1 MSKSRLSVMVTVPR
15 AGGVTLAR
23 IMDVSLA
30 RLAAFLLALT
40 CLLPAP
46 AIAQDRAARF
56 GDENISVELFADG
69 APAPGE
75 EWLLALRFTPSSEE
89 WHGYWSNPGDAGQG
103 MDLQLDLPD
112 GWQVGKPLYP
122 VPQTLLI
129 GGLMNH
135 IFEGEYVVLLPV
147 TPGPDAAVMNLAP
160 VTGFVE
166 YLACTDRI
174 CVPQDAAL
182 RARSGGNFDEWRG
195 RIAPMLDSEAGFEI
209 SGERLRIGIPLP
221 ASMGLGELHLF
232 LENPSL
238 GNGLRPEYAAVQTWI
253 RDGNLL
259 VAELPLERTKG
270 DSADTPDRI
279 EGILAL
285 GDGEGVRFMATPA
298 DVPLEGVKAFRGPRE
313 TPPFGLLV
321 IAALVGGFL
330 LNIMPCVFP
339 ILSLK
344 ALALAKAGGD
354 EGAARRDALAYTA
367 GVVLACAGLGAL
379 ILLLRSAGQQVG
391 WAFQLQEPAIVAS
404 LFALAAL
411 ITANFLGL
419 FAIPGLAI
427 SGGKPSSGGSFAT
440 GLLAAFVATP
450 CTGPFM
456 ALALG
461 AALVLRPIE
470 GFAIFTALGVGLAL
484 PFLLVGFVPAF
495 RKRLPKPGAWMERFR
510 RWMALP
516 MGLTLLALG
525 WLLWRIG
532 GGQFLLSATGVAAG
546 LVYFAGMISPEGQ
559 ASGKSRMLPALIG
572 LAMAA
577 VSAIGMVRTYDP
589 PVADSAQSILDPQEF
604 SAANLAAARASGQ
617 TVFVWFTADWCIT
630 CKVNESVGI
639 EREETRAAFEE
650 AGVIAMRGDWT
661 RRDDDIAAFLSQQG
675 AAGVPLYLWYPAGG
689 DARQL
694 PQVLTPDLLPELARQ
709 EAARSR

>member
-1 MSKSRLSVMVTVPR
+1 
-15 AGGVTLAR
+15 
-23 IMDVSLA
+23 MDVSLA
-30 RLAAFLLALT
+30 RLAAFMLAIT
-40 CLLPAP
+40 CLMSGA
-46 AIAQDRAARF
+46 AFAQDKTARF

-69 APAPGE
+69 SPTPGK

-112 GWQVGKPLYP
+112 GWNVGKPLYP

-135 IFEGEYVVLLPV
+135 IFEGEYVVLVPV
-147 TPGPDAAVMNLAP
+147 TPGADAAVANLAP

-174 CVPQDAAL
+174 CVPQDAVL
-182 RARSGGNFDEWRG
+182 EARRGGDFADWRG
-195 RIAPMLDSEAGFEI
+195 RIAPLLDSEAGFEI

-221 ASMGLGELHLF
+221 AEMELGELHLF
-232 LENPSL
+232 VENTSL
-238 GNGLRPEYAAVQTWI
+238 GNGLHLEYAAIQTWI

-259 VAELPLERTKG
+259 VAEMPLARTKG
-270 DSADTPDRI
+270 VGGDRPDRI

-285 GDGEGVRFMATPA
+285 GGGEGVRFVATPA
-298 DVPLEGVKAFRGPRE
+298 DVPLEGLKPFRGPQE
-313 TPPFGLLV
+313 TPAFGLLLV
-321 IAALVGGFL
+321 AALIGGLL

-344 ALALAKAGGD
+344 ALALAQAGGD

-391 WAFQLQEPAIVAS
+391 WAFQLQEPVIVAS

-411 ITANFLGL
+411 ITANFVGL

-470 GFAIFTALGVGLAL
+470 GCAIFTALGIGLAL

-516 MGLTLLALG
+516 MGLTVLALA

-532 GGQFLLSATGVAAG
+532 GGVFLLSATGVAAG
-546 LVYFAGMISPEGQ
+546 LIYFAGMISPEGH
-559 ASGKSRMLPALIG
+559 APGRARTLPALIG
-572 LAMAA
+572 LAMAT

-589 PVADSAQSILDPQEF
+589 PVADSAQSILEPQEF
-604 SAANLAAARASGQ
+604 SPANLAAARASGQ
-617 TVFVWFTADWCIT
+617 PVFVWFTADWCIT
-630 CKVNESVGI
+630 CKVNEGIGI
-639 EREETRAAFEE
+639 EREETRATFEE
-650 AGVIAMRGDWT
+650 AGVVAMRGDWT
-661 RRDDDIAAFLSQQG
+661 RRDDDIAAFLTRQG

-694 PQVLTPDLLPELARQ
+694 PQVLTPDLLPDLARE
-709 EAARSR
+709 EAARNPR